1 MMRVTPRGSQV
12 ILGGVDKSNSV
23 ALRHGTPPPS
33 PGSTAAISGL
43 PGARAVL
50 DAGLFWTA
58 YEPVLESSSLRVVA
72 YEALAR
78 FRRPDGVPITT
89 ASMFA
94 LLHAD
99 PALLIETELAVKRHQ
114 IERAPAG
121 ELFVNLDPDSWSVG
135 GLGNDSPVLDLLASA
150 GPRVVVEVIEN
161 TDAADAVLGRTLV
174 ATLRARDLRV
184 ALDDVGAT
192 NSLLSFETLDAADVL
207 KFDRSLLRRL
217 GSRGRRRAIVEAFV
231 RMARST
237 GARTV
242 LEGVETLAD
251 LALARELGVDLV
263 QGYLFRDRTL
273 QAR

>member
-1 MMRVTPRGSQV
+1 V
-12 ILGGVDKSNSV
+12 
-23 ALRHGTPPPS
+23 
-33 PGSTAAISGL
+33 
-43 PGARAVL
+43 
-50 DAGLFWTA
+50 
-58 YEPVLESSSLRVVA
+58 YEPVLEANSLKVVA

-78 FRRPDGVPITT
+78 FRRPDGAPIDT

-99 PALLIETELAVKRHQ
+99 PALLVETELAVKRQ
-114 IERAPAG
+114 QLERAPAG
-121 ELFVNLDPDSWSVG
+121 ELFVNLDPDSWSTG
-135 GLGNDSPVLDLLASA
+135 GLGSDSPVLDLLASA
-150 GPRVVVEVIEN
+150 GPRLVVEVIEN
-161 TDAADAVLGRTLV
+161 TDAADAFLGRALV

-231 RMARST
+231 RMARGT

-251 LALARELGVDLV
+251 LALARDLGVDLV

-273 QAR
+273 QR